1 MISRRSFLSSTA
13 AAGSCLQLGLQAA
26 SPAYAANAPGVT
38 DTEIKIGQTMPYSG
52 PASAY
57 GVIGRGEAAYFQ
69 MMNENGGVNGRKIN
83 LISVD
88 DGYNPPKTVEQ
99 TRRLVEQEGVAF
111 IFGSLGDPTNLA
123 IRQYLNDNK
132 IPQLFV
138 AALAESVADPEH
150 YPWTIPLNNATSNEA
165 HVYAKYILATK
176 PNARIGVLYQN
187 DPVSKIFLGAI
198 REGLGPGAASMIVKE
213 VSFEVTDPTVDSQV
227 ISLQASGAD
236 TFIIGAAPKG
246 AAQAIR
252 KAYDLGWAP
261 DRFVINAASSI
272 AAVMKP
278 AGLEKSKGV
287 ITAAYG
293 KDPNDPRWKDDP
305 GMKEWE
311 AFAAKYL
318 SAKDFKDQFALYG
331 YHVAIVMVH
340 VLKQCGDD
348 LSRDNIL
355 RQALSLKD
363 FTTPLLL
370 PGITVNTSPTN
381 YVPIRQFQ
389 LQRFNGENWELFGDV
404 LSG

>member
-1 MISRRSFLSSTA
+1 MITRRFLLQSVA
-13 AAGSCLQLGLQAA
+13 AAAA
-26 SPAYAANAPGVT
+26 YSAQGFPVALAENARGVT
-38 DTEIKIGQTMPYSG
+38 DTAIKIGQTMAYSG

-57 GVIGRGEAAYFQ
+57 GVIGRAEAAYFR
-69 MMNENGGVNGRKIN
+69 MINEQGGINGRKIN
-83 LISVD
+83 LISAD
-88 DGYNPPKTVEQ
+88 DGFSPPKTVEQ

-123 IRQYLNDNK
+123 VRQYLNDNK

-150 YPWTIPLNNATSNEA
+150 YPWTIPLHNSASSEH
-165 HVYAKYILATK
+165 HVYARYILATK

-187 DPVSKIFLGAI
+187 DPVSKIGLGAF
-198 REGLGPGAASMIVKE
+198 RESLGPKAASMVVKE

-236 TFIIGAAPKG
+236 TFMIDAAPKG

-272 AAVMKP
+272 EGVMKP

-293 KDPNDPRWKDDP
+293 KDPNDPRWKADP
-305 GMKEWE
+305 GVKEFA
-311 AFAAKYL
+311 AFVAKYL
-318 SAKDFKDQFALYG
+318 SATDFKDQFAFYG
-331 YHVAIVMVH
+331 YHVAIVLTG

-348 LSRDNIL
+348 LSRDNIM
-355 RQALSLKD
+355 RQALSLND

-370 PGITVNTSPTN
+370 PGITINTSPTN
-381 YVPIRQFQ
+381 YLPIRQFQ
-389 LQRFNGENWELFGDV
+389 LARFNGENWELFGGV
-404 LSG
+404 LTG